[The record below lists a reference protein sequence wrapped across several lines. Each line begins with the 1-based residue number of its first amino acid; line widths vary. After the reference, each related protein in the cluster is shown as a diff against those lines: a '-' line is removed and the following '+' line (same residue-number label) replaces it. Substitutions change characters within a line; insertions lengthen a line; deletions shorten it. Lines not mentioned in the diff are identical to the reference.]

1 MLKSDGLQIETPVLK
16 ISLRY
21 LTYEFIQGL
30 TNTRPGR
37 PGQVEKYAG
46 QVFYFQKKPTGP

>member
-37 PGQVEKYAG
+37 PGQVEKCAE
-46 QVFYFQKKPTGP
+46 